1 MDNLTHTLTGLALSR
16 AGLHR
21 FSAHAPLVLML
32 SANVP
37 DLDIVALTG
46 GALNYFEYHRGPT
59 HSIAMLPLMAILPV
73 LVVLA
78 IARSTKGWRSAY
90 VLSLIG
96 VASHLLLDWT
106 NAYGIRLLLPFSGE
120 WFHADL
126 NSVIDIW
133 IWGALL
139 LALIGPLLGRLVSS
153 EIGAKPGSGQGLAIF
168 ALAFFLVY
176 DFGRYLLHQRA
187 METLNSRIYDGA
199 APTRVGAFP
208 GAVSPIRWVGWADTP
223 RTATRFDLNVLL
235 PFDPAAGTEFFKPD
249 PAPAM
254 DAARQT
260 ESFKVMQNF
269 ALYPLWSLSPADQP
283 EGAIRVEL
291 RDERFPFAA
300 TAIVDR
306 SNRVLRSS
314 FHY

>member
-16 AGLHR
+16 AGLSR
-21 FSAHAPLVLML
+21 FYARAPLVLML

-37 DLDIVALTG
+37 DIDIVTLLG
-46 GALNYFEYHRGPT
+46 GRLAYFAAHRGLT
-59 HSIAMLPLMAILPV
+59 HAVTMLPLMAILPV

-78 IARSTKGWRSAY
+78 IARSTAGWRSAY
-90 VLSLIG
+90 ALSCLG

-120 WFHADL
+120 WFHWDL
-126 NSVIDIW
+126 NSVVDIW
-133 IWGALL
+133 IWGVLL
-139 LALIGPLLGRLVSS
+139 LALLGPLLGRLVSS

-168 ALAFFLVY
+168 ALVFFLAY

-187 METLNSRIYDGA
+187 IEMLNSRIYDGA

-208 GAVSPIRWVGWADTP
+208 EAVSPLRWVAWADTE
-223 RTATRFDLNVLL
+223 RTATRFDLNVAL
-235 PFDPAAGTEFFKPD
+235 PFDPSSGTEFFKPE
-249 PAPAM
+249 PAPAL
-254 DAARQT
+254 DAAKRT
-260 ESFKVMQNF
+260 ESFEVLQNF

-283 EGAIRVEL
+283 EGATRVEL

-300 TAIVDR
+300 TAVVDR
-306 SNRVLRSS
+306 SNRVLRSG

>member
-1 MDNLTHTLTGLALSR
+1 MDNLTHTLTGLVLSR
-16 AGLHR
+16 AGLNR
-21 FSAHAPLVLML
+21 FSTHAPLVLML

-37 DLDIVALTG
+37 DIDIVALTG
-46 GALNYFEYHRGPT
+46 GALNYFQDHRGIT
-59 HSIAMLPLMAILPV
+59 HSIAALPAMAILPV

-78 IARSTKGWRSAY
+78 VTRSTKGWKSAY
-90 VLSLIG
+90 LLSLIG

-133 IWGALL
+133 LWCVLL

-153 EIGAKPGSGQGLAIF
+153 EIGAKPGSGRGLAIF
-168 ALAFFLVY
+168 ALVFFLTY

-187 METLNSRIYDGA
+187 VESLNSRIYNGV

-208 GAVSPIRWVGWADTP
+208 EAVSPIRWVAWADTP
-223 RTATRFDLNVLL
+223 HTATRFDVNVLL
-235 PFDPAAGTEFFKPD
+235 PFDPSSGTEFFKPD

-254 DAARQT
+254 EAARQT
-260 ESFKVMQNF
+260 GPFRAMQNF

-283 EGAIRVEL
+283 EGATRVEL

-306 SNRVLRSS
+306 SNRVLRSW

>member
-16 AGLHR
+16 AGFSR
-21 FSAHAPLVLML
+21 FYARAPLVLML

-37 DLDIVALTG
+37 DIDIVALVG
-46 GALNYFEYHRGPT
+46 GPLAYFAAHRGLT
-59 HSIAMLPLMAILPV
+59 HSMAMLPVMAILPV

-78 IARSTKGWRSAY
+78 IARSTQGWLAAY
-90 VLSLIG
+90 GLSLVG

-126 NSVIDIW
+126 NSVVDIW
-133 IWGALL
+133 IWCVLL
-139 LALIGPLLGRLVSS
+139 LALLGPLLGRLVSS

-168 ALAFFLVY
+168 ALTFLLVY
-176 DFGRYLLHQRA
+176 DFGRSMLHQRA
-187 METLNSRIYDGA
+187 VETLNSRIYDGI

-208 GAVSPIRWVGWADTP
+208 EAVSPARWSAWADTP
-223 RTATRFDLNVLL
+223 RTATRFDLNLLL
-235 PFDPAAGTEFFKPD
+235 PFDPGAGTEFFKPD

-254 DAARQT
+254 EAARQT
-260 ESFKVMQNF
+260 EPFRVMQNF
-269 ALYPLWSLSPADQP
+269 SLYPLWALSPADQP
-283 EGAIRVEL
+283 EGATRVEL

-306 SNRVLRSS
+306 SNHVLRSW